1 MADRVFQFKITI
13 NEITPIIWRRIVV
26 PESYSFWDLHVAIQ
40 DALGWLDYHL
50 HVFKMR
56 RKHSSKTT
64 EIGIPNEDRFEEEPE
79 ILAGWDIPIA
89 DYFYDVGV
97 TADYDYDFGDGW
109 QHEIV
114 LEGIL
119 LREKGQKYP
128 QCRGGEN
135 ACPPED
141 CGGVPGYYRL
151 LEVLSDPKDDEY
163 DEMVAWLGKKYN
175 PQEFIPDKVK
185 FDNPKKRWE
194 NAFSKR

>member
-13 NEITPIIWRRIVV
+13 KEITPIIWRRIVV

-56 RKHSSKTT
+56 RKHSSEAT
-64 EIGIPNEDRFEEEPE
+64 EIGIPNEDRFEDEPE

-97 TADYDYDFGDGW
+97 TADYDYDFGDDW

-119 LREKGQKYP
+119 LEGKGS
-128 QCRGGEN
+128 EISS
-135 ACPPED
+135 
-141 CGGVPGYYRL
+141 VPGRRKRL
-151 LEVLSDPKDDEY
+151 SSRRLWWSPWILS
-163 DEMVAWLGKKYN
+163 
-175 PQEFIPDKVK
+175 
-185 FDNPKKRWE
+185 
-194 NAFSKR
+194 AFRGAFRSK